1 MNHKDTEPGF
11 HKAATK
17 LTKSIL
23 MIAEPPLWRQ
33 QSCQKR
39 TFLALAF
46 GLHKEESEH
55 NCGSKVPILRK
66 GSEIQHL
73 DSKIETQRS
82 LWLSAASYG
91 HFAFNDFQT
100 VRNSDS
106 AFGIGSAQLDP
117 SQTTRPPCETESQKL
132 DRTAWDFWDMNSK
145 ALRFHEGFLCG
156 LASFMKNSAEVSAFL
171 ASLRLFYFASEWE
184 MNQSPCL
191 CRTLRRMWQ
200 NPSVFLIRP
209 SIFAKIADSTHS
221 CTANPEW
228 EPIDFPIVPPSSF
241 PLPDLKI
248 QSRLQ
253 VMYSHTFAAP
263 WTLSS
268 FLFAPG
274 IHNAL
279 LNLPLFFAHALPA
292 SLSHWML
299 SIKSIHSNCLDF
311 SPPVLP
317 MLSFQ
322 LWGIEIIRA
331 IP

>member
-1 MNHKDTEPGF
+1 
-11 HKAATK
+11 
-17 LTKSIL
+17 
-23 MIAEPPLWRQ
+23 
-33 QSCQKR
+33 
-39 TFLALAF
+39 
-46 GLHKEESEH
+46 
-55 NCGSKVPILRK
+55 
-66 GSEIQHL
+66 
-73 DSKIETQRS
+73 
-82 LWLSAASYG
+82 
-91 HFAFNDFQT
+91 
-100 VRNSDS
+100 
-106 AFGIGSAQLDP
+106 
-117 SQTTRPPCETESQKL
+117 
-132 DRTAWDFWDMNSK
+132 MNSK

-184 MNQSPCL
+184 MNQSPYL

-292 SLSHWML
+292 VYLIGCCRSKVYTRTVWTFRPQSSPCCLFNHEESRSSEPFDKAKSLGANYGVTVAVP
-299 SIKSIHSNCLDF
+299 ISNTPVCLAF
-311 SPPVLP
+311 L
-317 MLSFQ
+317 
-322 LWGIEIIRA
+322 G
-331 IP
+331 